1 MPFPV
6 LHSRGDVLQML
17 DELTAVRREILT
29 ACDKLSP
36 AQLQDPVVSG
46 TWSVLKNLTHLAW
59 AEAYM
64 LAWIK
69 KRPAVLPKAE
79 FPPEPA
85 EDLAA
90 IRTAFDEAHAEAIAF
105 LKSNPE
111 SVLAEPCVYGRDA
124 NAQSVGGVF
133 FHLVEHEIGHRAV
146 VRFKLRHL
154 QNPA

>member
-1 MPFPV
+1 MAFPV
-6 LHSRGDVLQML
+6 IHSRADILQML
-17 DELTAVRREILT
+17 DELATGRREMLA

-36 AQLQDPVVSG
+36 EKLRDPVVPS

-69 KRPAVLPKAE
+69 KRPAALPKAG

-90 IRTAFDEAHAEAIAF
+90 IRTVFDEAHAEAIAF
-105 LKSNPE
+105 LKSNPD
-111 SVLAEPCVYGRDA
+111 SVLAEPCVYGRDVT
-124 NAQSVGGVF
+124 AQSVGGVF

-146 VRFKLRHL
+146 VRFKLRSL
-154 QNPA
+154 GG

>member
-1 MPFPV
+1 MIE
-6 LHSRGDVLQML
+6 H
-17 DELTAVRREILT
+17 E
-29 ACDKLSP
+29 
-36 AQLQDPVVSG
+36 QDHEVGP
-46 TWSVLKNLTHLAW
+46 N
-59 AEAYM
+59 AYM

-85 EDLAA
+85 EDMAT

-124 NAQSVGGVF
+124 NAQSVGGVY
-133 FHLVEHEIGHRAV
+133 FHLVEHEIGHRGV
-146 VRFKLRHL
+146 VRFKLRQL
-154 QNPA
+154 Q

>member
-1 MPFPV
+1 MPYPV
-6 LHSRGDVLQML
+6 IHSRADILQML
-17 DELTAVRREILT
+17 DELTAGRREMLA

-36 AQLQDPVVSG
+36 EQLRDPVVPG
-46 TWSVLKNLTHLAW
+46 TWSLLKNLTHLSW

-69 KRPAVLPKAE
+69 KRPAVLPKTE
-79 FPPEPA
+79 WPPEPA
-85 EDLAA
+85 EDLAP

-133 FHLVEHEIGHRAV
+133 FHLIEHEIGHRAV
-146 VRFKLRHL
+146 VRFKLRQL
-154 QNPA
+154 QAG